1 MKIKSPRN
9 LALRLS
15 TAFRF
20 TSLKVLVVCTLAC
33 ALGLGLVLKL
43 SPREFVTQ
51 AIGTEVT
58 PTSPQLK
65 TTPEQSLLSEATEQ
79 LRSATAFRM
88 VSTVE
93 QTLIP
98 RAVPGMIGQQEQT
111 LTLVMDGEVSGPNQS
126 RTTMTVDPGHLS
138 GLPDLKPVT
147 VIRDGDTVYAERDG
161 QRIPYQGDSVTFAP
175 IDNNTDYL
183 SAASNPRRLETRTLN
198 GVIYQRV
205 GFDLNGA
212 DLVQAIERSAQR
224 SNPNRKASAS
234 DALRN
239 SHGSGEL
246 WLNPDGIP
254 AHQVINLEIAQVS
267 PQYDGRLQMRTDF
280 TGWVGVARQPPSPQE
295 GSSSSSHST
304 SSSPSPLNQLRQS
317 ADAPWVL
324 PTAFLIIGV
333 LAALAYVLLYR
344 RNRRL
349 AYASMACALSLLLG
363 LNAPLRTFAA
373 EMSSEQRRNLPS
385 LFDLLGLP
393 HASNRSDASIAAPST
408 PLVPSAPLKP
418 MAFGDPIQV
427 CGAGRTSDTDGDGI
441 SDIDESCLGTSPYDE
456 DSDSDGLPDGFETKV
471 INYRN
476 QTWYL
481 NPAKMDSNDDGIP
494 DLGETPSTAVS
505 MTINNVITTVVVGN
519 APINPTHNN
528 AIDWDNDGIP
538 NAFDDDNDGDGV
550 PDALDLNPYAVG
562 NYANEINFQSQNATG
577 FTSTQYLEL
586 QFQPQTASH
595 LRYGLS
601 QFEWAINDSRGTMQ
615 NRTNN
620 GLALLRLVPMLE
632 VDINAIAAPRTYSST
647 ADYGLNIRDE
657 LLPNGQ
663 VRFYAPVQIIGNG
676 GAARAFTSKVAFAGQ
691 EARNINL
698 TARLVWFV
706 NGNTQTDSANPSKTE
721 PVLLT
726 VYRGE
731 SIRVTGLSTS
741 NILKAESL
749 MVGVPSSPS
758 DDKNLIVLT
767 AGMNS
772 FFLGLG
778 TVPTPTVGQSTL
790 QEANNRFNSITTTAD
805 LRMGVP
811 TAVALKSQYLV
822 GPHTDRVLSTQGN
835 SIDKF
840 LTSNDFETPFDQS
853 TTPRCNDG
861 SASDI
866 KCVTLLMA
874 LDEQIGE
881 TGLDDTL
888 ITQSSTSSTA
898 TYRVNM
904 SEVAIAR
911 RKTTKLQMFERSVS
925 GWRTMEL
932 SRALAVLH
940 NRYNN
945 QRSVLEPL
953 LKAAYPYKTWED
965 FLVSLFTIYY
975 EGLAGYSSV
984 EFNVDAY
991 YPDAGDAIDRASF
1004 VSGLGGLPSLV
1015 RVVNDLREAAA
1026 AASVP
1031 VPTVVPGAPVPPTKS
1046 VKLKNFEKG
1055 FNYAQVAV
1063 SVIAI
1068 VVSIVGASCGDD
1080 DCDPTAMD
1088 VAIRGVGVLGMI
1100 SSGIDVAYKSYQ
1112 IHTRVGTIK
1121 DALPALDHKWSS
1133 LGKLGKAS
1141 AVTAVLGFLFTAGVG
1156 IAELVLTINSVK
1168 SGGLSHLFT
1177 NEAIANF
1184 IGLIV
1189 YAIIQ
1194 LVLTFIPGVGQIIGA
1209 ILGFIDALVTLIT
1222 GGESTTSAVIVKF
1235 FYDVNIA
1242 TELDDTEFGD
1252 VSTTFLDEDK
1262 GMIAGNS
1269 IIIASTF
1276 TGKVVPVEDDLKTSY
1291 LKKSTV
1297 AGKYDVKELTT
1308 FIEQLISGEV
1318 TLTPSALAALPNNS
1332 ATDPSCTVSNSVN
1345 TCKNVPKVIVPLA
1358 AGANQSVN
1366 IRPVIKFKYA
1376 TQECTFQGTW
1386 CFEPDYTETT
1396 LGREDDDGNATAY
1409 SAIYFDVLPATVD
1422 AFFSW
1427 TGIRT
1432 TLDQWNRDRDGDG
1445 LINSEETV
1453 RNLGSKTDW
1462 DTDGDGLSDRFE
1474 LDNGLNAA
1482 SADSDHD
1489 DISDGD
1495 EVAVG
1500 LKPNMA
1506 DTDSDG
1512 LSDGAEYP
1520 HRAGNTYVLGG
1531 WDVTLPSGRIAHVFS
1546 DPLIRDFDADGVI
1559 DSVEQQQAT
1568 SPWAIHVETTLDM
1581 SAAPITTS
1589 PDRSKTGLYVGAG
1602 QGITLTVNVVNFV
1615 ANGYTSTLSLCV
1627 PTELINLSTPSTSG
1641 NNHVPLPV
1649 AGSCTGGTL
1658 YSLDFGSPNTLLYAE
1673 QINLTINGTV
1683 NPTVSGSKIVTATAQ
1698 LQFPD
1703 HTASVGK
1710 PIYID
1715 GVAPNVSLI
1724 KPSSGDFLRRAPGG
1738 STYIAGGYAS
1748 DADTWLSKVEI
1759 DTGSGFTMAN
1769 GLSSWQAA
1777 WQLPSVDGVYS
1788 LQARSTDFVGRISSL
1803 STITNVTVDGTPPT
1817 ATLALSPGLYI
1828 RPALSSSVVLTGS
1841 ASDNLAGLLAV
1852 EVSID
1857 GGPYRL
1863 AQFTPALSSSV
1874 VYTWEIPAL
1883 SNAQGQHT
1891 FVIRARDNS
1900 GNIST
1905 PYTTTLFIDTL
1916 PPDSNLI
1923 TRQYVNAPLP
1933 ILRSNTPITL
1943 YGRANELGYHPLP
1956 PSPAALQGTLDLFKN
1971 ATAFYGADR
1980 AADMSGTVRL
1990 AWAGDIDADRRADF
2004 IVGQTA
2010 AENGAGR
2017 INIVY
2022 GKSGNFQ
2029 PLPYQERMRDAHASL
2044 VGVSGA
2050 GIGDFIAPLGDVNA
2064 DGYNDLLIGD
2074 KLNNRAFLIYGRVT
2088 PLGSTVVLSNGIS
2101 GQINKFALSLNGA
2114 NPMLAPAGDVNADG
2128 FDDFFVGAAG
2138 GAVALVMGR
2147 NGYGELSIDPFIN
2160 AATTITLPTGGRVT
2174 GVGDVDGDG
2183 RDDFAIAAGNTIS
2196 LYLGSANF
2204 VRNGKI
2210 RLPSPIATFST
2221 QSTNANVV
2229 ALGDVNGDGRADF
2242 GFASGSNAAIVFGR
2256 ATNGPW
2262 AISQTRISSF
2272 GEIVALGDINAD
2284 GRADFM
2290 LRDININSVFEM
2302 RVYFGGAT
2310 PSVGPTIVGVAV
2322 GGAANAPYGA
2332 GANLNCDAS
2341 ADLLFLPKSNSAPTP
2356 EANTGFREPDNRIAL
2371 DPLVVGLTLSTTSGY
2386 MGSGLQSQAAIRHLI
2401 GDKDITTSNVIV
2413 DDDYCST
2420 CANDGLSFGSTAF
2433 SDIQSAINTVS
2444 AGSQVN
2450 VLPGVYGGFTISN
2463 KNNLSVIGAPSGMAE
2478 ANRTGAESVFVDGA
2492 AGPQVVGIN
2501 NAKGVR
2507 ISNMLLRNASVG
2519 LNLIS
2524 AGIGGASS
2532 ITDQTKLDRL
2542 IVHGTTLASVQMT
2555 RDSSAWLER
2564 TSLALDS
2571 LTATHFNIVGAASV
2585 APSRKLTVT
2594 NSVMIAPVGVTAFTW
2609 FSPTAVMADFD
2620 QPVNTSIKTIG
2631 GVTEPG
2637 VTTWTPAIS
2646 LGNQWSRSY
2655 TNGCG
2660 LLDEQNA
2667 IYGFTCFPVGY
2678 HIDRPL
2684 LDEAYV
2690 SPDLRSGVPSNIPAN
2705 DVRLFRSIQSAIF
2718 AGYKKINIAAGNY
2731 QENIN
2736 LADGVQLIGN
2746 GAAQT
2751 TLQLPAG
2758 STRPLVQAD
2767 GVRSASITGVT
2778 LIAPGGTAL
2787 SADGG
2792 ARLTLRRN
2800 IIRDSAVGIA
2810 IKDAA
2815 TQLVAINNTFI
2826 RNGDV
2831 FVASAN
2837 ASFSLRNNGF
2847 VQNTGTALSFQSA
2860 ATTKQHEYNAYDQN
2874 TTELRVDG
2882 TPSLANGLGEIASE
2896 PIFNN
2901 PSANDFRL
2909 RPGSGWIDA
2918 GSPSDPTPSG
2928 TGDYVDI
2935 GYAETRGA
2943 ALFVSPSYC
2952 LTCANDGLVFGKT
2965 AFNSIETALNY
2976 AYANGLTNID
2986 VAVGP
2991 GTYNG
2996 FLQIRSA
3003 GLRLIGQGAD
3013 STIIT
3018 RNSGQPIFVIAS
3030 DVEISG
3036 FTLAGAS
3043 NTIAVSVETGAR
3055 NFKLSRSVVRFAQI
3069 GVRYKA
3075 GSTGSVL
3082 QSTFVGNGNAVLG
3095 ENANNV
3101 IDVDS
3106 SIFFG
3111 SSTAAVAGASGTLR
3125 VRYSL
3130 FFNNGVDFTSEPI
3143 SMTDN
3148 LTNTNP
3154 LFVNAGTLNYKLAP
3168 TSPAIDA
3175 GNPRL
3180 TAVAG
3185 SGVLPDMG
3193 YNESTARPIVLMLG
3207 AAGTLCTDAT
3217 AGVASVEYGVSNA
3230 SSVTSALTS
3239 TLPSTWLPA
3248 ALSNPGLAVANWQS
3262 NLIASGDGLR
3272 RLYSRASDVLGNQ
3285 ETPTVNVTDNFGKRL
3300 PAPMLNV
3307 FDGAF
3312 YVDGIAPSVSMV
3324 IPASISTTIAR
3335 SMEIE
3340 GVVND
3345 ADPTGAFTA
3354 KAPYFLVNGEYVPGF
3369 FVDTNSAATTRHFV
3383 ATIGLDRGATYS
3395 ITAHAMD
3402 AVGYLANSTVVTA
3415 QNSLSVQPLTPTLSI
3430 IAPVSGTILGPPPT
3444 ITLRGTISWTHP
3456 LNRFLRIA
3464 MYKIGNG
3471 GGCEDLSPDL
3481 VTFDD
3486 PFAGQTGWQAQVL
3499 LGDADLDGTYIF
3511 CIRFGDANTVG
3522 FAEEQVWIT
3531 YDETGPIFKSLTPSQ
3546 TITTNTPLTGTVV
3559 DEILTTYVD
3568 RVEMSLDG
3576 GGSWEVIT
3584 QTGASPPG
3592 ITLTSF
3598 SSTFIAPDD
3607 LDNVALP
3614 VLFRAWDRYGNS
3626 GISQTVMTVDNVPP
3640 RLEPATTSIPAGTHL
3655 STTQTLVISWTVPTD
3670 GSGVIT
3676 VTGAV
3681 NTNPEFTPTT
3691 VITTGAITMPLNV
3704 DGVYYGHIE
3713 VTDPSGNTSTYTY
3726 GPWYADLKQ
3735 FCEADNL
3742 RLELDGRLDLDSGE
3756 WRNSMLLDDDE
3767 RPWMLSQNARIQ
3779 RLYAQWDKN
3788 AFYVGWDGASFS
3800 PGLDGRMFV
3809 YLSSGNA
3816 GLTTLISP
3824 TQGNN
3829 NLPFSADTAIV
3840 VDSPI
3845 SGTLYRVNAGVWTA
3859 VGPISTTTGDNFQTE
3874 ARIPFV
3880 AQLNAGTNVQ
3890 MMAFA
3895 QKYAASGVGAVT
3907 SIFPT
3912 TNPLSEAWSDRYQWS
3927 PICSVTVPPAGQP
3940 HANSVVVSMAI
3951 SETNAIPYPK
3961 GQPLTHLITIKN
3973 YETRPQ
3979 ENVPS
3984 QTLVIVMTPTVG
3996 LAYATPQSADTTI
4009 VCCGPTNGHYN
4020 LPQLPMATNAPSV
4033 VTVTQVGT
4041 VAANLS
4047 GITSVTS
4054 TMQATI
4060 NNVGRGDG
4068 EESRKVDLDGPI
4080 SVIDTTNLRPGASA
4094 LQGMA
4099 DDSPGIGVALV
4110 EVNVA
4115 DGGWQTA
4122 IGTDF
4127 WNLPLNI
4134 PVAGSLKV
4142 QVRATD
4148 RYGQVG
4154 PVQTVQLIVDD
4165 APPVAEINPPAIFTE
4180 TAPSIP
4186 GTAFDGP
4193 NGGPLKSIE
4202 VLMMQPGSYVTN
4214 WQPVIRTAMTSP
4226 DETLVPEQWR
4236 FWPGALQGD
4245 AISITLQPRATDAAG
4260 NVGYGTAKTVL
4271 LDNVAPQ
4278 VTVTLALTQV
4288 AQTHDIS
4295 TTLISGSVSDGSG
4308 VQTIEVRVN
4317 DPAGNVYTETAVLLP
4332 DGTFIYQNEQ
4342 MLVDGEYSLRLFV
4355 TDNAGNQTTLGP
4367 FEFVVGPVLS
4377 QRLYLPIQYQGRGQ
4391 SSVYFPIV
4399 MTQ

>member
-1 MKIKSPRN
+1 MKIKYPQA
-9 LALRLS
+9 LASRLS
-15 TAFRF
+15 RPLFLI
-20 TSLKVLVVCTLAC
+20 SLAIIVVCTSAL
-33 ALGLGLVLKL
+33 ALGFGWISDL
-43 SPREFVTQ
+43 SPHRLLPHATGNAATAKPLQPERPAGQALLTQ
-51 AIGTEVT
+51 ATDR
-58 PTSPQLK
+58 
-65 TTPEQSLLSEATEQ
+65 

-88 VSTVE
+88 LSTVD
-93 QTLIP
+93 QTLVP

-111 LTLVMDGEVSGPNQS
+111 LTIAIDGEVSGPNQS
-126 RTTMTVDPGHLS
+126 RTTLTVDPGNIS
-138 GLPDLKPVT
+138 GLRNLKPVT
-147 VIRDGDTVYAERDG
+147 LIRDGSAVYAEKDG

-175 IDNNTDYL
+175 IDNGTDYL
-183 SAASNPRRLETRTLN
+183 AAASNPHALESRTLN
-198 GVIYQRV
+198 GVTYQRI
-205 GFDLNGA
+205 GFDLTGA
-212 DLVQAIERSAQR
+212 DLAQALQRSAQR
-224 SNPNRKASAS
+224 SNPNGNARAT

-246 WLNPDGIP
+246 WLDPAGIP
-254 AHQVINLEIAQVS
+254 AHQVINLEIAQLS
-267 PQYDGRLQMRTDF
+267 PQYDGRLHMSTDF
-280 TGWVGVARQPPSPQE
+280 TGWVGVAPQAPAQQAPAQHNDAPPQSPINSL
-295 GSSSSSHST
+295 G
-304 SSSPSPLNQLRQS
+304 QS
-317 ADAPWVL
+317 ADAPWAL
-324 PTAFLIIGV
+324 PAAFLALGGV
-333 LAALAYVLLYR
+333 AMCAYALLYR
-344 RNRRL
+344 RHRRL
-349 AYASMACALSLLLG
+349 AYAVMAFGLSFLLSST
-363 LNAPLRTFAA
+363 APLRAAAA
-373 EMSSEQRRNLPS
+373 ELSSERQRNLPS
-385 LFDLLGLP
+385 VFDLLGLP
-393 HASNRSDASIAAPST
+393 HAANRSDAAITAPAT
-408 PLVPSAPLKP
+408 PPVPSAPLKP
-418 MAFGDPIQV
+418 VAFGDPIQV

-441 SDIDESCLGTSPYDE
+441 SDLDESCLGTNPYDE
-456 DSDSDGLPDGFETKV
+456 DSDSDGLPDGFETKA

-481 NPAKMDSNDDGIP
+481 NPAKMDTNDDGIP
-494 DLGETPSTAVS
+494 DLGEMPSTAVS
-505 MTINNVITTVVVGN
+505 MTINNVITNVIVGN
-519 APINPTHNN
+519 APINATHDKT
-528 AIDWDNDGIP
+528 IDWDNDGIP

-550 PDALDLNPYAVG
+550 PDALDLSPYALG
-562 NYANEINFQSQNATG
+562 NYASTIDFRSQNATN
-577 FTSTQYLEL
+577 FTGTQYLEL
-586 QFQPQTASH
+586 QFQPQDAAH

-601 QFEWAINDSRGTMQ
+601 QFEWAINDHLGTMQ

-620 GLALLRLVPMLE
+620 GTALLRLVPMLE
-632 VDINAIAAPRTYSST
+632 VDINAVSAPRTYSST
-647 ADYGLNIRDE
+647 KDYGLNIRDE
-657 LLPNGQ
+657 LLPTGQ

-676 GAARAFTSKVAFAGQ
+676 GAARAFTSKFAFAGA

-698 TARLVWFV
+698 SARLVWFV
-706 NGNTQTDSANPSKTE
+706 NGNTQTDSTNPSKTE
-721 PVLLT
+721 PVVLT

-741 NILKAESL
+741 NVMKAEAII
-749 MVGVPSSPS
+749 VGAPSSPT

-767 AGMNS
+767 AGINS

-778 TVPTPTVGQSTL
+778 TVPTPTLGQSTL
-790 QEANNRFNSITTTAD
+790 QEANTRFNSITTTAD

-811 TAVALKSQYLV
+811 TTVVLKSQYTA
-822 GPHTDRVLSTQGN
+822 GPHTDSVLANQGR

-840 LTSNDFETPFDQS
+840 LSLNDFDTPFNQP

-888 ITQSSTSSTA
+888 ITQSSGNGTA
-898 TYRVNM
+898 TYTVNM
-904 SEVAIAR
+904 GEVAIAR
-911 RKTTKLQMFERSVS
+911 RKTTKLQMFERLNS
-925 GWRTMEL
+925 GWHSVEL
-932 SRALAVLH
+932 ARSLAILH

-945 QRSVLEPL
+945 QRSALETL

-975 EGLAGYSSV
+975 EGFAGYSSV
-984 EFNVDAY
+984 EFNADAY
-991 YPDAGDAIDRASF
+991 YPDAGDAINRAAF

-1026 AASVP
+1026 AARTP
-1031 VPTVVPGAPVPPTKS
+1031 VPTIVPGSPPPPTKS

-1068 VVSIVGASCGDD
+1068 VISIVGAACGDD

-1121 DALPALDHKWSS
+1121 DALPALDHKWSN

-1141 AVTAVLGFLFTAGVG
+1141 AVTAVLGFLFTASVG

-1184 IGLIV
+1184 VGLIV
-1189 YAIIQ
+1189 YAVIQ

-1222 GGESTTSAVIVKF
+1222 GGESTTSAIIVKF

-1269 IIIASTF
+1269 IIISSNF

-1297 AGKYDVKELTT
+1297 AGNYDVEAWQT
-1308 FIEQLISGEV
+1308 FLNDVISGKA
-1318 TLTPSALAALPNNS
+1318 TLSFSAMAALPIGS
-1332 ATDPSCTVSNSVN
+1332 ATDPDCTVSKSVN
-1345 TCKNVPKVIVPLA
+1345 TCKNVPRVTVPLA
-1358 AGANQSVN
+1358 AGANQSVG

-1376 TQECTFQGTW
+1376 TQECTFQGSW
-1386 CFEPDYTETT
+1386 CFEPDYTSTT

-1409 SAIYFDVLPATVD
+1409 STIYFDVLPATVD
-1422 AFFSW
+1422 TFFSW
-1427 TGIRT
+1427 SGIRT

-1445 LINSEETV
+1445 LLNSDETV
-1453 RNLGSKTDW
+1453 LNLGNKTNW
-1462 DTDGDGLSDRFE
+1462 DSDGDGLSDKFE
-1474 LDNGLNAA
+1474 LDNNISAA
-1482 SADSDHD
+1482 LADTDHD
-1489 DISDGD
+1489 GISDGD

-1506 DTDSDG
+1506 DTDNDG
-1512 LSDGAEYP
+1512 LSDGAEYS
-1520 HRAGNTYVLGG
+1520 HRVNNTYVLGG
-1531 WDVTLPSGRIAHVFS
+1531 WNVTLPSGRIAHVYS
-1546 DPLIRDFDADGVI
+1546 DPFIRDFDADGVI
-1559 DSVEQQQAT
+1559 DSVEQAQGS

-1581 SAAPITTS
+1581 GSAPITTS

-1602 QGITLTVNVVNFV
+1602 QGVTLTVNVVNFV

-1627 PTELINLSTPSTSG
+1627 PAELTNLSTPSTDGS
-1641 NNHVPLPV
+1641 NHVPLPV
-1649 AGSCTGGTL
+1649 AGVCTGGTR

-1673 QINLTINGTV
+1673 QINMTIHGTIQS
-1683 NPTVSGSKIVTATAQ
+1683 NISGSKIVTASAQ

-1703 HTASVGK
+1703 HTTTVDK

-1715 GVAPNVSLI
+1715 GVAPTVSLI
-1724 KPSSGDFLRRAPGG
+1724 KPSSGEFLRRAPGG
-1738 STYIAGGYAS
+1738 STYIVGGYAS
-1748 DADTWLSKVEI
+1748 DADTWLNKVEI
-1759 DTGSGFTMAN
+1759 NTGSGFTTAN
-1769 GLSSWQAA
+1769 GLGSWQAA
-1777 WQLPSVDGVYS
+1777 WQLPSTDGIYS
-1788 LQARSTDFVGRISSL
+1788 LQARSTDFVGRVSAI
-1803 STITNVTVDGTPPT
+1803 STITNIIVDGTPPT
-1817 ATLALSPGLYI
+1817 ATLALAPGLYI

-1852 EVSID
+1852 EISID

-1900 GNIST
+1900 GNIGT

-1956 PSPAALQGTLDLFKN
+1956 PSPAALQGNLDVLKN

-1980 AADMSGTVRL
+1980 AADMSGNIRL

-2029 PLPYQERMRDAHASL
+2029 PLPYQERMRDAHAAL

-2050 GIGDFIAPLGDVNA
+2050 GIGDFIAPVGDVNA

-2074 KLNNRAFLIYGRVT
+2074 KLNNRAFLVYGRGT
-2088 PLGSTVVLSNGIS
+2088 PLGSSVVLSNGIS
-2101 GQINKFALSLNGA
+2101 GQVNKFALSLGGA
-2114 NPMLAPAGDVNADG
+2114 NPVLAPAGDVNADG

-2138 GAVALVMGR
+2138 GTVALVMGR
-2147 NGYGELSIDPFIN
+2147 SGYGELSIDPFAN
-2160 AATTITLPTGGRVT
+2160 AATTITLPIGGRVT
-2174 GVGDVDGDG
+2174 GVGDMDGDG
-2183 RDDFAIAAGNTIS
+2183 RDDFAIAAGNVVS
-2196 LYLGSANF
+2196 LYLGSASF
-2204 VRNGKI
+2204 VRNGKV
-2210 RLPSPIATFST
+2210 RLPTPIATFASQT
-2221 QSTNANVV
+2221 ANANLV

-2242 GFASGSNAAIVFGR
+2242 GFPSGSNANIVLGR
-2256 ATNGPW
+2256 ASSGPW
-2262 AISQTRISSF
+2262 GISQSRASVA
-2272 GEIVALGDINAD
+2272 GEIIALGDINAD

-2290 LRDININSVFEM
+2290 LRDINISGIFEM

-2310 PSVGPTIVGVAV
+2310 PSVGPSIVGV
-2322 GGAANAPYGA
+2322 GSAANAPYGA

-2341 ADLLFLPKSNSAPTP
+2341 ADLLFLPKSTSAPTP
-2356 EANTGFREPDNRIAL
+2356 EANTGFREPDNHLAL

-2386 MGSGLQSQAAIRHLI
+2386 LGSGLQSQAAIRHLI
-2401 GDKDITTSNVIV
+2401 GDNAISTSNVVV

-2433 SDIQSAINTVS
+2433 ADIQSAINAVA

-2450 VLPGVYGGFTISN
+2450 VLPGVYGGFTIAN
-2463 KNNLSVIGAPSGMAE
+2463 KNNISVLGAPSGMAE
-2478 ANRTGAESVFVDGA
+2478 ANRTGAESVFVDGS
-2492 AGPQVVGIN
+2492 AGPQVVRIS
-2501 NAKGVR
+2501 NATGVR
-2507 ISNMLLRNASVG
+2507 VSNMLLRNATVG
-2519 LNLIS
+2519 LDLIS

-2532 ITDQTKLDRL
+2532 ITNQTKLDRL
-2542 IVHGTTLASVQMT
+2542 IVYGTSVASVQMT

-2571 LTATHFNIVGAASV
+2571 LTATHFNIVGSASV
-2585 APSRKLTVT
+2585 VPARKLTVT
-2594 NSVMIAPVGVTAFTW
+2594 NSVMIAPIGVTAFTW
-2609 FSPTAVMADFD
+2609 FSPTTVMADFD
-2620 QPVNTSIKTIG
+2620 PPNNTGIKFINGLGELGT
-2631 GVTEPG
+2631 
-2637 VTTWTPAIS
+2637 TTWTPAVVFS
-2646 LGNQWSRSY
+2646 NQWSRNYLS
-2655 TNGCG
+2655 GCG

-2667 IYGFTCFPVGY
+2667 VYNFSCTPMGY
-2678 HIDRPL
+2678 HSDRPV

-2718 AGYKKINIAAGNY
+2718 AGYKKINIVAGNY

-2736 LADGVQLIGN
+2736 LADGVQLIGS

-2767 GVRSASITGVT
+2767 GVRSAGITGLT
-2778 LIAPGGTAL
+2778 LLAPGGTAL

-2815 TQLVAINNTFI
+2815 TQLVAINNTFV
-2826 RNGDV
+2826 RNGDA
-2831 FVASAN
+2831 FAASAN
-2837 ASFSLRNNGF
+2837 AGFSLRNNGF

-2874 TTELRVDG
+2874 TTELRIDG
-2882 TPSLANGLGEIASE
+2882 TPSLANGLGEIAAE

-2901 PSANDFRL
+2901 PIGNDFRL
-2909 RPGSGWIDA
+2909 RPGSAWINA
-2918 GSPSDPTPSG
+2918 GSPSDPTPPG

-2935 GYAETRGA
+2935 GYAETQGA
-2943 ALFVSPSYC
+2943 TLFVSPSYC
-2952 LTCANDGLVFGKT
+2952 VTCANDGLVFGKT
-2965 AFNSIETALNY
+2965 AFSGIDTALNY

-2986 VAVGP
+2986 VAVGA

-3013 STIIT
+3013 STVIS
-3018 RNSGQPIFVIAS
+3018 RNNGQPIFVNAS
-3030 DVEISG
+3030 NVEISG

-3043 NTIAVSVETGAR
+3043 NTIAVSVEAAAR
-3055 NFKLSRSVVRFAQI
+3055 NFKLSRSVVRFAQV
-3069 GVRYKA
+3069 GVHFKA
-3075 GSTGSVL
+3075 GSTGSVV
-3082 QSTFVGNGNAVLG
+3082 QSTLVGNGNAVLG
-3095 ENANNV
+3095 DNANNL

-3106 SIFFG
+3106 SIFSG
-3111 SSTAAVAGASGTLR
+3111 NSVAAVAGIAGTLR
-3125 VRYSL
+3125 VRYSM
-3130 FFNNGVDFTSEPI
+3130 FFSNGVDFTSEPI
-3143 SMTDN
+3143 SATSN
-3148 LTNTNP
+3148 LTATNP
-3154 LFVNAGTLNYKLAP
+3154 LFINAGALNYKLSP
-3168 TSPAIDA
+3168 TSPAIDV

-3180 TAVAG
+3180 IPAAG
-3185 SGVLPDMG
+3185 SGLLPDMG
-3193 YNESTARPIVLMLG
+3193 YSESTARPIVLMLG
-3207 AAGTLCTDAT
+3207 TVGTLCSDAT

-3239 TLPSTWLPA
+3239 TLPATWLPA
-3248 ALSNPGLAVANWQS
+3248 ALSNQGLAVTNWQS
-3262 NLIASGDGLR
+3262 NLVASGDGLR

-3285 ETPTVNVTDNFGKRL
+3285 ENPTVKVTDNFGKRL
-3300 PAPMLNV
+3300 PAPVLNV
-3307 FDGAF
+3307 FDGSF
-3312 YVDGIAPSVSMV
+3312 YVDGTAPSVSMMS
-3324 IPASISTTIAR
+3324 PTSISSTIAR
-3335 SMEIE
+3335 SMDIE
-3340 GVVND
+3340 ASVSD

-3354 KAPYFLVNGEYVPGF
+3354 NAPYFLVNGDYVPGF
-3369 FVDTNSAATTRHFV
+3369 FLDTNSAATTRRFV

-3402 AVGYLANSTVVTA
+3402 AVGYVANSAVVTV

-3471 GGCEDLSPDL
+3471 GGCEDLAADL
-3481 VTFDD
+3481 VSFDD

-3511 CIRFGDANTVG
+3511 CVRFGDANTDG
-3522 FAEEQVWIT
+3522 YAEEQVWIT

-3576 GGSWEVIT
+3576 GGAWEVIT

-3598 SSTFIAPDD
+3598 NSTFIAPDD

-3626 GISQTVMTVDNVPP
+3626 SISQTVMTVDNVPP
-3640 RLEPATTSIPAGTHL
+3640 RLDPATTSIPVGTHF
-3655 STTQTLVISWTVPTD
+3655 SATQNLVITWTVPTD

-3681 NTNPEFTPTT
+3681 NTSPEFTPTT
-3691 VITTGAITMPLNV
+3691 VITTGAITVPLNV
-3704 DGVYYGHIE
+3704 DGVYYGHLE

-3742 RLELDGRLDLDSGE
+3742 RLQLDGQLDVNSGE
-3756 WRNSMLLDDDE
+3756 WRPNMLLDDDE

-3800 PGLDGRMFV
+3800 PGVDGRMYV

-3824 TQGNN
+3824 TQDNN
-3829 NLPFSADTAIV
+3829 TLPFSADTAIV

-3845 SGTLYRVNAGVWTA
+3845 SGTLYRVNAGVWAA

-3880 AQLNAGTNVQ
+3880 APLNAGTNVQ
-3890 MMAFA
+3890 MIAYA
-3895 QKYAASGVGAVT
+3895 QKYVAVGIGAVT

-3912 TNPLSEAWSDRYQWS
+3912 TNPLSGPWSDKYQWS
-3927 PICSVTVPPAGQP
+3927 PICSVTVPPTGQP

-3951 SETNAIPYPK
+3951 SETSAIPYPK
-3961 GQPLTHLITIKN
+3961 GQLLTHLITIKN

-3979 ENVPS
+3979 ENTPS
-3984 QTLVIVMTPTVG
+3984 QALAIVMTPTAG
-3996 LAYATPQSADTTI
+3996 LTYAAPQSTDTTI
-4009 VCCGPTNGHYN
+4009 VCCGLTNGHYS
-4020 LPQLPMATNAPSV
+4020 LPQLPVATRGPSV
-4033 VTVTQVGT
+4033 VTVTQIGT

-4047 GITSVTS
+4047 GITLVTS
-4054 TMQATI
+4054 TLRATM
-4060 NNVGRGDG
+4060 NTVGRGNG
-4068 EESRKVDLDGPI
+4068 EEARRVDLDGPI
-4080 SVIDTTNLRPGASA
+4080 SVIDTTNLRSGAGA

-4110 EVNVA
+4110 EVNIDNA
-4115 DGGWQTA
+4115 GWQSA
-4122 IGTDF
+4122 SGTDF
-4127 WNLPLNI
+4127 WTLPLNI
-4134 PVAGSLKV
+4134 PIANSLNV

-4154 PVQTVQLIVDD
+4154 PVRTVQLIVDD
-4165 APPVAEINPPAIFTE
+4165 TPPVAEINPPAIFTE

-4193 NGGPLKSIE
+4193 TGGPLKSIE
-4202 VLMMQPGSYVTN
+4202 VLMLQPGRYVSN
-4214 WQPVIRTAMTSP
+4214 WQPVIRTAMASP
-4226 DETLVPEQWR
+4226 DETLAPEAWR
-4236 FWPGALQGD
+4236 FWPGSLQGD
-4245 AISITLQPRATDAAG
+4245 AISITLQPRAVDAAG
-4260 NVGYGTAKTVL
+4260 NVGYGSVKTVL
-4271 LDNVAPQ
+4271 LDNVAPK
-4278 VTVTLALTQV
+4278 VTVTLALSNV
-4288 AQTHDIS
+4288 AQTQAIG
-4295 TTLISGSVSDGSG
+4295 TTLIAGNASDGSG
-4308 VQTIEVRVN
+4308 VQTIEVRVY
-4317 DPAGNVYTETAVLLP
+4317 DPNGNVYTETATLLP
-4332 DGTFIYQNEQ
+4332 DGSFVYQNGQ
-4342 MLVDGEYSLRLFV
+4342 PLTDGAYTVRLFV
-4355 TDNAGNQTTLGP
+4355 TDTAGNQTTLGP
-4367 FEFVVGPVLS
+4367 FNLIVGPLLS
-4377 QRLYLPIQYQGRGQ
+4377 KRLYLPIQIQGRGR

-4399 MTQ
+4399 LTP